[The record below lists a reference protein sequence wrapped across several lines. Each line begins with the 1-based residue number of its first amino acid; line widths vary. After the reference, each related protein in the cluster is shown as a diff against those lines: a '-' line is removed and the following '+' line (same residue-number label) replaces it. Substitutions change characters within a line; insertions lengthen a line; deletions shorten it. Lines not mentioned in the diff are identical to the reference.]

1 MNLDSCFVMGLGGV
15 LDLEIDILSLDSPKK
30 KKKEDILSLIRPLAQ
45 FALKE
50 RHFNFII
57 IVF

>member
-1 MNLDSCFVMGLGGV
+1 MGLGGV

-50 RHFNFII
+50 RHLTLLL
-57 IVF
+57 

>member
-1 MNLDSCFVMGLGGV
+1 MNLDGCFVMGLGGV

-30 KKKEDILSLIRPLAQ
+30 KKKKKDILSLIRPLAQ

-50 RHFNFII
+50 RHLTLLL
-57 IVF
+57 

>member
-1 MNLDSCFVMGLGGV
+1 MGLGGV

-30 KKKEDILSLIRPLAQ
+30 KKKREDILSLIRPLAQ

-50 RHFNFII
+50 RHLTLLL
-57 IVF
+57 